1 MKKVIAVLLVLA
13 ISMTF
18 FACSPKKDGDGSK
31 GDKNS
36 TSTVMKN
43 DNVSIDGLYVDNSY
57 VDKDGSP
64 LKMVYLFLTVTATD
78 KNLQVD
84 SKYLKMTFND
94 ANSYDSEFYKDT
106 CTYAPSYYYSSFI
119 EDVYVGNSI
128 KLALTF
134 KIPEG
139 DLTGGKKI
147 TFTDSA
153 IPVDGLKM
161 TTDNIIF
168 CKNVEEI
175 CEKAD
180 PTGYA
185 QEMDKHAPADEATV
199 KKVKAEL
206 NGYYWEFYVTAGTT
220 VQAQEIEFMAPN
232 KFEMRTKFGSNGGTY
247 EVKKAFIYVTYSTN
261 NATYKI
267 PYEFK
272 NGELILDCA
281 TAFSIYE

>member
-18 FACSPKKDGDGSK
+18 FACGSK
-31 GDKNS
+31 KGDDAKGENPVS
-36 TSTVMKN
+36 STVLKN
-43 DNVSIDGLYVDNSY
+43 DNVTIEGLYVDNSY
-57 VDKDGSP
+57 TDKDGAP
-64 LKMVYLFLTVTATD
+64 LKMVYLFLTVTPTD
-78 KNLQVD
+78 TNLKVD

-94 ANSYDSEFYKDT
+94 SNSYDSDFYKDS

-119 EDVYVGNSI
+119 EDVYVGTDI

-139 DLTGGKKI
+139 DLTGGKTI
-147 TFTDSA
+147 TFSDSS

-161 TTDNIIF
+161 TTDDIVF
-168 CKNVEEI
+168 CNSVEEV

-199 KKVKAEL
+199 KKVKNEL

-220 VQAQEIEFMAPN
+220 IQKQEIEFMAPN
-232 KFEMRTKFGSNGGTY
+232 KFEMRSNFGSNGGTY

-267 PYEFK
+267 PYEFE